1 MPLAVGLSSMGDARD
16 CDPTLRVIDH
26 IKHSIFADANAP
38 LIFTS
43 HELLAA
49 GRSGVLCQGVDGGF
63 DSLAQVRR
71 KILKI
76 AMPGRTKKDGV
87 GHQRAEI
94 ACFRR

>member
-1 MPLAVGLSSMGDARD
+1 MGDARD
-16 CDPTLRVIDH
+16 CDPVVLVINH

-38 LIFTS
+38 LIFKS

-63 DSLAQVRR
+63 DSLTQVRR

-76 AMPGRTKKDGV
+76 AKPGRTQKDGV
-87 GHQRAEI
+87 GHQRVEI